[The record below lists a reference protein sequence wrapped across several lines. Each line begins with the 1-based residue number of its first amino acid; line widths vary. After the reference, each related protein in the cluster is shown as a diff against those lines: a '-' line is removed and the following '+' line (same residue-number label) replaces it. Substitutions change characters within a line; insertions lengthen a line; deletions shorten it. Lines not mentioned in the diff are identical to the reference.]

1 MKKIFLIF
9 QIFILFFIHTALADI
24 KIAYIDMDNIMSA
37 SIAGKSILK
46 QLNDKNNKI
55 ILEFQ
60 KSENSFIEQEK
71 KIIDQKNILSDVEF
85 KEKFKILKS
94 EFKEY
99 TKMKKKK
106 IDYLNQLKTDNTNKF
121 VKQINEILMKYSVDR
136 SISLILDKK
145 KIIMGKS
152 ELDISMD
159 IIKIVNLEIKKF
171 KVK

>member
-1 MKKIFLIF
+1 
-9 QIFILFFIHTALADI
+9 
-24 KIAYIDMDNIMSA
+24 MDNIMSA